1 MIGDM
6 VDMERNNVCIRFIGK
21 DTIDFEQL
29 KSMLPF
35 DFRISKKGDVLFKR
49 YVVENDVAV
58 LEFDLQSNTLED
70 KISEFLNKLKPYKA
84 EMVSLSN
91 VCDTILR
98 IYLESDMAQMYGF
111 IPNEL
116 LAEIAELKLDFEISI
131 FSEGMCEDR

>member
-1 MIGDM
+1 M
-6 VDMERNNVCIRFIGK
+6 VDMERNNVFIRFIGK

-70 KISEFLNKLKPYKA
+70 KISEFLNKLKPYKS
-84 EMVSLSN
+84 EMVSLSK
-91 VCDTILR
+91 VCDTIFR

-116 LAEIAELKLDFEISI
+116 LEEIAELKLDFEISI

>member
-1 MIGDM
+1 M

-35 DFRISKKGDVLFKR
+35 DFIIRKKGDILLKR
-49 YVVENDVAV
+49 YVVENDVAI
-58 LEFDLQSNTLED
+58 LEFELQSDTLED
-70 KISEFLNKLKPYKA
+70 KISEFLNKLKPYKS

-91 VCDTILR
+91 VCDTIFR